1 MIIFDNRLCCPD
13 IKSNCCFV
21 FRYWINIC
29 ASVHGSPC
37 SGDVGV
43 CRQTKDGKSTDSIGR
58 ASTAT
63 GLKKGSKFGQCS
75 WKECTLYFIVLLQ
88 FHFCQAS
95 FNPIA
100 SEWPK
105 LCGVL
110 TNLSA
115 VGLMRWHHISLQ
127 GN

>member
-1 MIIFDNRLCCPD
+1 MLMIIVLYLLHSERPKLYAILAFLSAVGLIPSVEI
-13 IKSNCCFV
+13 IKSSFV
-21 FRYWINIC
+21 FYDNFSGVISILFLFRYWINIC

-75 WKECTLYFIVLLQ
+75 WKECTVFTLNI
-88 FHFCQAS
+88 
-95 FNPIA
+95 
-100 SEWPK
+100 W
-105 LCGVL
+105 
-110 TNLSA
+110 TD
-115 VGLMRWHHISLQ
+115 
-127 GN
+127 